1 MASYRLLITSSA
13 ARELEA
19 APRKDRTRIVARIE
33 RLDTNPRP
41 PGSAKL
47 SGEEKYR
54 LGQGDYRV
62 LYAIPDDGMT
72 VTIVKIGHRREVYRS

>member
-1 MASYRLLITSSA
+1 MASYRILITSSA

-19 APRKDRTRIVARIE
+19 TPRKDRTRIVARIKG
-33 RLDTNPRP
+33 LGTNPRP

-54 LGQGDYRV
+54 LRQGDYRV
-62 LYAIPDDGMT
+62 LYSIQDDGMT
-72 VTIVKIGHRREVYRS
+72 VTIIRIGHRREVYRS